1 MKLFGSYTYTWW
13 QMGIFKLA
21 LLAIGMIGGAYLA
34 SFVMNSLWIFILIAA
49 LSSAYVIVASFSG
62 KNAKKTNLAR

>member
-13 QMGIFKLA
+13 QMGVFKLA

-34 SFVMNSLWIFILIAA
+34 TFVLNALWVFIAIAVVA
-49 LSSAYVIVASFSG
+49 SAYIIAISLSG
-62 KNAKKTNLAR
+62 KNKK